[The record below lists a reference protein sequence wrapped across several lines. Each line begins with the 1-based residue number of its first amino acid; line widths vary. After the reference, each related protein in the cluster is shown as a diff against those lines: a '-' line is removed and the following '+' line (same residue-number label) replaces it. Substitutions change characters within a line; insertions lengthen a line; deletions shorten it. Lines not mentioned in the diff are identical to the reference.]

1 MTAPPELLRLLLLRH
16 AQTAHNRDG
25 LVQGRADNPLSELG
39 QRQAAALAER
49 LSTAPLEA
57 IYSSPLVRARQ
68 TAEAIAAPHGLGVA
82 IEPDLIEM
90 DIGAM
95 EGLSGA
101 ELRERFPEFMKA
113 WLSQDAGGAAMP
125 GGESLAQVQARA
137 MAVVERVIA
146 RHPAGVAA
154 VVSHNFVLLT
164 VLCAILGLPLHEFR
178 RLRQGVASLAIVEVL
193 PGQRR
198 LVSFNDL
205 CHLEAAGLLGED
217 PWHVRRGLPL

>member
-1 MTAPPELLRLLLLRH
+1 MTTQDGLLRLLLVRH

-25 LVQGRADNPLSELG
+25 LVQGRADNPLSDLG
-39 QRQAAALAER
+39 LKQAAALAER
-49 LSTAPLEA
+49 LAGAPLEA
-57 IYSSPLVRARQ
+57 VYSSPLQRARQ
-68 TAEAIAAPHGLGVA
+68 TAAAIAAPHGLAVVT
-82 IEPDLIEM
+82 EPDLIEM
-90 DIGAM
+90 DIGRM

-137 MAVVERVIA
+137 MVVLDRVTALHSSGAV
-146 RHPAGVAA
+146 A

-164 VLCAILGLPLHEFR
+164 VLCEILGLPLHQFR

-193 PGQRR
+193 PSQRR
-198 LVSFNDL
+198 LVRFNDL
-205 CHLEAAGLLGED
+205 CHLEQADLLGED
-217 PWHVRRGLPL
+217 PWYVRR